1 MLLINGCNLCCLSFL
16 YVEENMIYFQV
27 SFNIKS
33 RNQKKKKKGRGKKN
47 QGCRCLSSKWYI
59 QINIYLFTTIIETD
73 NIMC

>member
-33 RNQKKKKKGRGKKN
+33 RNQKKKGGARKTKAAGA
-47 QGCRCLSSKWYI
+47 CLSSKWYI